1 MRWSQEARS
10 RHKPSIVA
18 RDRTVMRG
26 LPVRQIEQDF
36 IDIAPAPSLRRIVA
50 LDDGMTGGVEMLGSV
65 LIGRIVTTAD
75 VAAGPADPQMQPHAA
90 ALEALFAAKRARRD
104 IADAGDMGAAL
115 GHQSSPALA
124 CWGAACPRS
133 SGFRRVKTANKTLRN
148 GLQSIGKEAVQRRH
162 HLRAFADR

>member
-1 MRWSQEARS
+1 MCGDRRERARS
-10 RHKPSIVA
+10 QKRSIVA

-50 LDDGMTGGVEMLGSV
+50 LDDGMTGGGEMLGSV

-90 ALEALFAAKRARRD
+90 ALEALFAATRARRD
-104 IADAGDMGAAL
+104 IADAG
-115 GHQSSPALA
+115 
-124 CWGAACPRS
+124 
-133 SGFRRVKTANKTLRN
+133 
-148 GLQSIGKEAVQRRH
+148 
-162 HLRAFADR
+162 